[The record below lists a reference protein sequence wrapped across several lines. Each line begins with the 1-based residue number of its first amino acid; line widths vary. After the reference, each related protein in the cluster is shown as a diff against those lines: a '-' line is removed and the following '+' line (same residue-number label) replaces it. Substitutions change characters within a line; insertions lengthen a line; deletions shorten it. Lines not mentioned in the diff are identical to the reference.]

1 MTAAGDGDSPS
12 SIDDTAETGSQEN
25 NKGGFL
31 AVAKVILG
39 NGSYV
44 GLGFLANV
52 FSANGLTP
60 AQFGLVSI
68 ALATLNVLQ
77 EVCGNGLDLSMV
89 RLAAPHVEQ
98 NPRKAAAY
106 YRAALQLKLLVNGSI
121 ALLLFLLAPSLA
133 IWIFNT
139 PEIAPM
145 LKWVSAGLMGAC
157 LYNYMLSRVQAEE
170 RFTLYAV
177 LRASNNVGKLLV
189 LGAIWLLGM
198 FTPDGVLGA
207 WMGAFFIGYVLS
219 IGLGATRSAVQ
230 PDGPLVRP
238 EYWREIF
245 HFSKWVI
252 ASSFL
257 FSLYSR
263 VDMLILSRFVDSAAI
278 GQYAAAWNITFIID
292 LMTYSVIIA
301 LLPQAVKIQ
310 QHADFPAYL
319 KKTFAIC
326 VIIALGLSPLYIL
339 SDWFF
344 SVFFPAY
351 TDSADLFGV
360 LFLGAIITL
369 LFHPLYLI
377 LYARNRVSRLT
388 LINLLLL
395 LFCTA
400 LGLAVIP
407 VYGAPGAAWVTV
419 IGRVF
424 ASVLICYFVHRE
436 LQAIFADDVK
446 QPG

>member
-1 MTAAGDGDSPS
+1 MTAKGDGDSPS
-12 SIDDTAETGSQEN
+12 SEENTQEN

-89 RLAAPHVEQ
+89 RLAAPHVEKD
-98 NPRKAAAY
+98 PVKAATY
-106 YRAALQLKLLVNGSI
+106 YRAALQLKLLVNGAI
-121 ALLLFLLAPSLA
+121 ALALYLMAPTLAERV
-133 IWIFNT
+133 FDT
-139 PEIAPM
+139 PDLAPM
-145 LKWVSAGLMGAC
+145 LRWVSAGLMGAC

-170 RFTLYAV
+170 RFTLYAI

-189 LGAIWLLGM
+189 LGAIWVLGM

-219 IGLGATRSAVQ
+219 IALGATRNSVAPQ
-230 PDGPLVRP
+230 GPAIHT
-238 EYWREIF
+238 EYWSEIF

-263 VDMLILSRFVDSAAI
+263 VDMLILSRYVDSAAI

-301 LLPQAVKIQ
+301 LLPQAVKIK
-310 QHADFPAYL
+310 HHRDFPAYL

-326 VIIALGLSPLYIL
+326 MIIAAALSPLYIL

-351 TDSADLFGV
+351 TQSAELFGV

-388 LINLLLL
+388 LINFLLL

-400 LGLAVIP
+400 LGLTVIP

-436 LQAIFADDVK
+436 LQAVFAEEK
-446 QPG
+446 G

>member
-1 MTAAGDGDSPS
+1 MTARGDGDSPS
-12 SIDDTAETGSQEN
+12 SAEDSTDENQQDN
-25 NKGGFL
+25 NKGGFM

-68 ALATLNVLQ
+68 ALATLSVLQ

-89 RLAAPHVEQ
+89 RLAAPHVEKDP
-98 NPRKAAAY
+98 NKAATF
-106 YRAALQLKLLVNGSI
+106 YRAALQLKLLVNGAI
-121 ALLLFLLAPSLA
+121 ALGLYLLAPWLA
-133 IWIFNT
+133 VALFN
-139 PEIAPM
+139 APD
-145 LKWVSAGLMGAC
+145 LAPLLQWVSFGLMGAC
-157 LYNYMLSRVQAEE
+157 MFNYMLSRVQAEE
-170 RFTLYAV
+170 RFTLYMI
-177 LRASNNVGKLLV
+177 LRGSNNVGKLIV
-189 LGAIWLLGM
+189 LCIIWWLAAFSPNTVM
-198 FTPDGVLGA
+198 GA
-207 WMGAFFIGYVLS
+207 WMGAFFIGYGLALM
-219 IGLGATRSAVQ
+219 LGATRNAVK
-230 PDGPLVRP
+230 PTGPLIQP
-238 EYWREIF
+238 AFWKEIF

-257 FSLYSR
+257 FSMYSR
-263 VDMLILSRFVDSAAI
+263 VDMLILSRYVDSAAI

-292 LMTYSVIIA
+292 LMTYSIIIA

-310 QHADFPAYL
+310 RHQDFPEYL

-326 VIIALGLSPLYIL
+326 AVVAVMLTPSYFLAG
-339 SDWFF
+339 WFF

-351 TDSADLFGV
+351 TDSAALFEV

-377 LYARNRVSRLT
+377 LYARNRVNRLT

-400 LGLAVIP
+400 MGLAVIP

-436 LQAIFADDVK
+436 LKAIFADE
-446 QPG
+446 QYR